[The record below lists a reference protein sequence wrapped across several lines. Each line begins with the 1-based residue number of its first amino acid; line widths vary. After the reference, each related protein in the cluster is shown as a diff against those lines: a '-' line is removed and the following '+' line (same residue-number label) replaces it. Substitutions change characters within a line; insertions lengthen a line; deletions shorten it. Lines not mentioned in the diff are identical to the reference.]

1 MGLERILYFLELEGV
16 DLGGV
21 NPPDLY
27 LGFMG
32 GVKARAFQIIDALR
46 KQGIN
51 VETDYLDR
59 SIKAQM
65 KYANKINAPYVVIL
79 GEDEIASG
87 KVKVKNMA
95 DGSEVETSVD
105 SIATVIQK

>member
-21 NPPDLY
+21 TPPDLY

-32 GVKARAFQIIDALR
+32 SVKADAFKIIDGLR
-46 KQGIN
+46 KQGLS
-51 VETDYLDR
+51 VETDYLGR

-65 KYANKINAPYVVIL
+65 KYANKIHAPYVVIL
-79 GEDEIASG
+79 GEDELASG
-87 KVKVKNMA
+87 NVKVKNMA
-95 DGSEVETSVD
+95 DGSETEVSVND
-105 SIATVIQK
+105 IASAIK